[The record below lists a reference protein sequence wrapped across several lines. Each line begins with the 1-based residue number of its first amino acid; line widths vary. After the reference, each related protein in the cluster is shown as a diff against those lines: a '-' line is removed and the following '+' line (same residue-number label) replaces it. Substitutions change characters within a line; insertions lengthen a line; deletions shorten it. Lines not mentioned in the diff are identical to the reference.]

1 MGAPSTST
9 TAPTTN
15 LSPPSGVRVVVI
27 DHRHERRQLMSH
39 VTRLGGDDVTIVGF
53 AEDPAGAVDAVD
65 RLDATAVVLE
75 IQLPIALGLETI
87 SALRKARPAL
97 RIVVCTFHDD
107 DDTRLAAI
115 SSGADDYLIKP
126 LSPRDIYP
134 RLVCTQP

>member
-1 MGAPSTST
+1 
-9 TAPTTN
+9 
-15 LSPPSGVRVVVI
+15 
-27 DHRHERRQLMSH
+27 MSH

-75 IQLPIALGLETI
+75 IQLPVALGLETI